1 MSSLSAN
8 NENPKKM
15 RDVHFLMLALLDD
28 GYRKNDQDQKKRKR
42 ETLEQ
47 LEEEEEKNQFLL
59 CSTLIYLEFKWH
71 LFF

>member
-1 MSSLSAN
+1 
-8 NENPKKM
+8 M

-47 LEEEEEKNQFLL
+47 LEEGGIHILRRQPRGEGGQKNAYF
-59 CSTLIYLEFKWH
+59 TK
-71 LFF
+71 